1 MKEVY
6 IWEVFLV
13 ILSLVFVFE
22 EGIVFVFDFVFILV
36 FNFYFFVLFGDGDL
50 YEVIDVDL
58 S

>member
-1 MKEVY
+1 M
-6 IWEVFLV
+6 FLV

>member
-1 MKEVY
+1 M
-6 IWEVFLV
+6 FLV

-36 FNFYFFVLFGDGDL
+36 FNFYFFVLFGDGVL